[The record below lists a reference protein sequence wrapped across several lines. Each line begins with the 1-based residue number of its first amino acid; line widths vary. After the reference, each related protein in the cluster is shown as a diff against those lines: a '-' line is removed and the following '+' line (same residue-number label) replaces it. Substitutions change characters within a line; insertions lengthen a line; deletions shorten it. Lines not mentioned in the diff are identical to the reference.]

1 MHVST
6 GYTNWNCCRN
16 IFKYN
21 CGCKSC
27 FDWFIQPIAAANILN
42 LSNNQKISMAFTI
55 VVVMATM
62 DIMLFVND
70 QELSSSLISPS
81 NIDSAKEE

>member
-1 MHVST
+1 MVVGALLT
-6 GYTNWNCCRN
+6 GL
-16 IFKYN
+16 
-21 CGCKSC
+21 CKA
-27 FDWFIQPIAAANILN
+27 IAAANIRN